1 MSTRRFARN
10 LALLVASLLAG
21 VCTAD
26 YIVRYESDA
35 PSRTPVKMAPRTP

>member
-1 MSTRRFARN
+1 MTNRRFARN

-26 YIVRYESDA
+26 YIVRFA
-35 PSRTPVKMAPRTP
+35 P